1 MAVFLG
7 NLKMKC
13 LCTAFPIFAN
23 MDHITSPGNPRIRNL
38 VLLQEKSRERRKQNL
53 IVVEGFREVCI
64 AMDAG
69 YVIREVYYCPEVG
82 ELDLSRLPSNTI
94 VTYIS
99 RPVFEKLAYRE
110 GSDGFIAVLEPRLH
124 KLDDIKLRDNPLI
137 VILESVE
144 KPGNLGAI
152 LRTADAVNAD
162 AVIICDPLTDI
173 HNPNVI
179 RSSIGCVF
187 SRQIVACSSSE
198 ARKWLKENGITTYA
212 AELTASERYDTCDY
226 QKPTAF
232 VMGTEAD
239 GLTETWIK
247 FCDHRIIIPMLGSID
262 SLNVSVSTAVL
273 LFEAMR
279 QRGFKK

>member
-1 MAVFLG
+1 MEL
-7 NLKMKC
+7 
-13 LCTAFPIFAN
+13 
-23 MDHITSPGNPRIRNL
+23 ITSLQNPRIKNL
-38 VLLQEKSRERRKQNL
+38 ILLQEKSRERRKQNL
-53 IVVEGFREVCI
+53 LVVEGFREVGI
-64 AMDAG
+64 ALGAG
-69 YVIREVYYCPEVG
+69 YLLKEAYYCREVAD
-82 ELDLSRLPSNTI
+82 LDLSNIPADTRITE
-94 VTYIS
+94 IS

-110 GSDGFIAVLEPRLH
+110 GSDGFIALFEPKNQQLSD
-124 KLDDIKLRDNPLI
+124 LKLRKEPLV

-173 HNPNVI
+173 YNPNVI

-187 SRQIVACSSSE
+187 SRQVVACSTLE
-198 ARKWLKENGITTYA
+198 AQQWLREMKITSYA
-212 AELTASERYDTCDY
+212 AELRASSPYTSHDY
-226 QKPTAF
+226 RKGTAF

-239 GLTETWIK
+239 GLTDVWID

-279 QRGFKK
+279 QRGF

>member
-1 MAVFLG
+1 MEL
-7 NLKMKC
+7 
-13 LCTAFPIFAN
+13 
-23 MDHITSPGNPRIRNL
+23 ITSLQNPRIKNL
-38 VLLQEKSRERRKQNL
+38 ILLQEKSRERRKQNL
-53 IVVEGFREVCI
+53 IIVEGFREAGI
-64 AMDAG
+64 ALASG
-69 YVIREVYYCPEVG
+69 YLLKEAFYCPEIAD
-82 ELDLSRLPSNTI
+82 LDLSSLHANTRI
-94 VTYIS
+94 TKIN

-110 GSDGFIAVLEPRLH
+110 GSDGFIGLFEPKDV
-124 KLDDIKLRDNPLI
+124 KLSDLKLRQEPLI

-173 HNPNVI
+173 YNPNVI

-187 SRQIVACSSSE
+187 SRQVVACSTAE
-198 ARKWLKENGITTYA
+198 AQEWLREKKIVSYA
-212 AELTASERYDTCDY
+212 AELKASSQYDTHDY
-226 QKPTAF
+226 RKATAF

-239 GLTETWIK
+239 GLTNAWIN

-279 QRGFKK
+279 QRGFTSH